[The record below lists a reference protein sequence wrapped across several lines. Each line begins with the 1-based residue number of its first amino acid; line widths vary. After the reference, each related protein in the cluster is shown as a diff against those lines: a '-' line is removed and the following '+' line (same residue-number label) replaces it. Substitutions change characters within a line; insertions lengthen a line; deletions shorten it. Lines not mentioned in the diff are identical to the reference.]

1 MIRIVTV
8 PLDLTDT
15 ADRAVA
21 PANII
26 ARQLDAVVE
35 LAVVTSPGLDRLA
48 DEHALEQR
56 AAHVTGVPTER
67 VVLSSNDELA
77 ALAPYFEDTE
87 RLVCMASHGRGRIGD
102 VLAPSVTLALM
113 RGSARPVL
121 VVGPRL
127 GWWPGPIGAIYLG
140 VDEHG
145 VPAGVVEVIGA
156 LADALG
162 GDLSLV
168 HVREPD
174 GRSSRSINDELTI
187 DAALARLRGRGLS
200 ASALELAGDPADTL
214 SGLAARA
221 AACSII
227 AVTTRIDTRLG
238 RILRGSV
245 TSQLVATSPVPV
257 LVIPATVAVD
267 RHPHVGEVVAVER
280 GSTSWS

>member
-15 ADRAVA
+15 ADRAIA
-21 PANII
+21 PANVI
-26 ARQLDAVVE
+26 ARQLDAIVE

-48 DEHALEQR
+48 DEHALKQR
-56 AAHVTGVPTER
+56 AEQVIGVATER

-87 RLVCMASHGRGRIGD
+87 RLVCMASHGRGRVGD

-113 RGSARPVL
+113 RDSARPIL
-121 VVGPRL
+121 VVGPHL
-127 GWWPGPIGAIYLG
+127 GWWPGPVGTIYLG

-145 VPAGVVEVIGA
+145 VPGGVLEVVGDF
-156 LADALG
+156 ADALG
-162 GDLSLV
+162 SDVSLV

-174 GRSSRSINDELTI
+174 GRAPRSSNDEVSV
-187 DAALARLRGRGLS
+187 DRALEHLRDRGS
-200 ASALELAGDPADTL
+200 PASALELAGDPADTL
-214 SGLAARA
+214 GGLAARA

-227 AVTTRIDTRLG
+227 AVTTRVDTRLG

-257 LVIPATVAVD
+257 LVIPATISVGE
-267 RHPHVGEVVAVER
+267 HPHVGEVVAIDR
-280 GSTSWS
+280 GRAR

>member
-15 ADRAVA
+15 ADRAIA
-21 PANII
+21 PANVI
-26 ARQLDAVVE
+26 ARQLDAIVE

-48 DEHALEQR
+48 DEHALAQR
-56 AAHVTGVPTER
+56 AEQVTGVATER
-67 VVLSSNDELA
+67 VVLSANDELA
-77 ALAPYFEDTE
+77 ALAPYLEDTE
-87 RLVCMASHGRGRIGD
+87 RLVCMASHGRGRVGD
-102 VLAPSVTLALM
+102 VLAPSVTLALT

-121 VVGPRL
+121 VVGPHL
-127 GWWPGPIGAIYLG
+127 GWWPGPVGTIYLG

-145 VPAGVVEVIGA
+145 VPGRVVEVLGDF
-156 LADALG
+156 ADALG
-162 GDLSLV
+162 SDVSLV

-174 GRSSRSINDELTI
+174 GRIPRSIDDEVTI
-187 DAALARLRGRGLS
+187 DGALARLRERGLS
-200 ASALELAGDPADTL
+200 AGAVELVGDPADTL

-227 AVTTRIDTRLG
+227 AVTTRVDTRLG

-257 LVIPATVAVD
+257 LVIPATISVSG
-267 RHPHVGEVVAVER
+267 HPLVGDVVAIDSR
-280 GSTSWS
+280 RAR

>member
-15 ADRAVA
+15 ADRAIA
-21 PANII
+21 PANVI

-35 LAVVTSPGLDRLA
+35 LAVVTSPGLDRMA

-56 AAHVTGVPTER
+56 AVQVADVPTER
-67 VVLSSNDELA
+67 VVLSSNDELV

-87 RLVCMASHGRGRIGD
+87 RLVCMASHGRGRVGD
-102 VLAPSVTLALM
+102 VLAPSVTLALV
-113 RGSARPVL
+113 RDSARPVL

-127 GWWPGPIGAIYLG
+127 GWWPGPVGTIYLG

-145 VPAGVVEVIGA
+145 VPGGVVEVVGD

-162 GDLSLV
+162 SDLSLV
-168 HVREPD
+168 HVREP
-174 GRSSRSINDELTI
+174 GRRAPRSTGDELTV
-187 DAALARLRGRGLS
+187 DVALERLRARGLS
-200 ASALELAGDPADTL
+200 AGALELAGDPADTL
-214 SGLAARA
+214 GGLSARA

-227 AVTTRIDTRLG
+227 AVTTRVDTRLG
-238 RILRGSV
+238 RLLRGSV

-257 LVIPATVAVD
+257 LVIPAAISVD
-267 RHPHVGEVVAVER
+267 GHPHGGDVVAVEHPP
-280 GSTSWS
+280 T